1 MEYLIP
7 VIALF
12 ASLLT
17 FFSGFG
23 LGTIMVPV
31 FLLFFPVELAITLSG
46 IVHLLNNMFKISL
59 VWKFIDKSVL
69 LRFGLPALLAAFLGA
84 QLLSELADS
93 KEYINY
99 SIAGYDRQTS
109 ILKLSI
115 AVLLFVF
122 AMVELLPFAKKFTV
136 SRDKLILGGLLSGFG
151 GGLSGHQGALRTM
164 FLVKAGMSTEG
175 FIATGISIALI
186 VDLTRIPIYFS
197 GMDLSSITDNASLL
211 ISATLAAFIGAL
223 IGRFFLKKVKIAAL
237 QTLVGVLILLV
248 AVSLGLG
255 II

>member
-84 QLLSELADS
+84 QLLSGLADS
-93 KEYINY
+93 EVYIKY

-237 QTLVGVLILLV
+237 QTLIGVLILLV

>member
-12 ASLLT
+12 SSLLT

-31 FLLFFPVELAITLSG
+31 FLLFFPVELAIMLSG

-59 VWKFIDKSVL
+59 VWRSIDKSVL
-69 LRFGLPALLAAFLGA
+69 LRFGLPALFAAFCGA
-84 QLLSELADS
+84 QLLSNLSDM
-93 KEYINY
+93 EYLIDFSIGGY
-99 SIAGYDRQTS
+99 SGQTS
-109 ILKLSI
+109 VLKLSI
-115 AVLLFVF
+115 ATLLFVF
-122 AMVELLPFAKKFTV
+122 AMFELLPFTKKFTV
-136 SRDKLILGGLLSGFG
+136 SKDKLVIGGLLSGFG
-151 GGLSGHQGALRTM
+151 GGISGHQGALRTM
-164 FLVKAGMSTEG
+164 FLVKAGMSAEG

-197 GMDLSSITDNASLL
+197 GMDLSSITDNSSLL
-211 ISATLAAFIGAL
+211 VSATLAAFIGAL

-237 QTLVGVLILLV
+237 QTLVGILILLV
-248 AVSLGLG
+248 ALSLGLG